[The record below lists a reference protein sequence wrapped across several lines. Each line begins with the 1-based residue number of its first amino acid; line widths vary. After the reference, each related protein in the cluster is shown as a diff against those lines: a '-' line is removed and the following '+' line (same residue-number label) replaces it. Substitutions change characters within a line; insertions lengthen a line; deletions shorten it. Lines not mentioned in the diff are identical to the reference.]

1 MVERGDGV
9 ELSMAISNRISH
21 LCEDNGLSV
30 NKLAVICGLR
40 QSTIS
45 NILNGNSKNPTI
57 ASLKKIC
64 EGFNISLSEFF
75 DDPIFDMIRNQGV

>member
-1 MVERGDGV
+1 M
-9 ELSMAISNRISH
+9 ELNVAISNRITC
-21 LCEDNGLSV
+21 LCRKNDLSP
-30 NKLAVICGLR
+30 NKLAAICGLR

-57 ASLKKIC
+57 ASLKRIS

-75 DDPIFDMIRNQGV
+75 DDPIFDMIDKQEV